1 MTLDDVYGSEHD
13 RFPLEQERSPVAC
26 ALDWG
31 DTIERYDFERYGI
44 ANGARRPVS
53 SQACAISG
61 AAAPQS
67 PVAVLLQ
74 APRHAA

>member
-13 RFPLEQERSPVAC
+13 RFPLEQERVPVVR

-31 DTIERYDFERYGI
+31 EAIDWYGI
-44 ANGARRPVS
+44 ANGARRS
-53 SQACAISG
+53 A
-61 AAAPQS
+61 S
-67 PVAVLLQ
+67 PHAEVAEARSPIAVLLQ

>member
-13 RFPLEQERSPVAC
+13 RFPLEQERTPVAC
-26 ALDWG
+26 ALDWD
-31 DTIERYDFERYGI
+31 DTIERYGI
-44 ANGARRPVS
+44 ANGARMPVS
-53 SQACAISG
+53 SQACTISG
-61 AAAPQS
+61 AAVARS

>member
-13 RFPLEQERSPVAC
+13 RFPLEQERAPVAR
-26 ALDWG
+26 ALDWSE
-31 DTIERYDFERYGI
+31 TIEWHGI
-44 ANGARRPVS
+44 ANGARRP
-53 SQACAISG
+53 ADLRAATLPD
-61 AAAPQS
+61 AAAART

>member
-13 RFPLEQERSPVAC
+13 RFPLEQERAPVVR

-31 DTIERYDFERYGI
+31 ETNECYGI
-44 ANGARRPVS
+44 ASGARRPASSHACTVS
-53 SQACAISG
+53 ESVTVR
-61 AAAPQS
+61 S

-74 APRHAA
+74 APRRAA